1 MQKKI
6 THTLGSTTGLTQDD
20 QFEVSVYTKSSNI
33 FSVYLDNEITDMQD
47 FRGAVQVM
55 SMAGPEDT
63 VNVYLNTPGGSV
75 FGAMGFLH
83 AANDCQAEIVY
94 HASGSIASAGAI
106 ILSSAD
112 NFSIDTHAEVM
123 YHTAS
128 GGTYGTLTQSEKQ
141 AAFRKKN
148 IRAFVD
154 FHCAGILTR
163 AELEAMHDNNV
174 EYYFTSEE
182 FVERWKRKQA
192 CKDTMVDMVD
202 DGEINPQDLKSEAY
216 TELMLNLTDTYI
228 EQQKSKPK
236 KKSSRVKKPAPCSNS
251 CC

>member
-83 AANDCQAEIVY
+83 AANDCQAEITY

-106 ILSSAD
+106 ILSSAE
-112 NFSIDTHAEVM
+112 NLTLSPHAEVM
-123 YHTAS
+123 YHTAT
-128 GGTYGTLTQSEKQ
+128 GGSYGTLNQSEKQ

-148 IRAFVD
+148 IRAFID
-154 FHCAGILTR
+154 FHCAGVLTR
-163 AELEAMHDNNV
+163 AELDAMHENNV
-174 EYYFTSEE
+174 EYYFTSDE
-182 FVERWKRKQA
+182 FVDRWKRKQA
-192 CKDTMVDMVD
+192 CKEMIVDLVD
-202 DGEINPQDLKSEAY
+202 DGELNPRDVKSGAY
-216 TELMLNLTDTYI
+216 TELMLNLV
-228 EQQKSKPK
+228 SL
-236 KKSSRVKKPAPCSNS
+236 S
-251 CC
+251 